1 MFCATGAMQAQ
12 KKCETIPVSYSR
24 RGALSALSLAATIS
38 VMKVDP
44 VHAAFGEPDA
54 EVYLSESK
62 ELLKAFVLMG
72 DRQAVDMK
80 AYTAEADNFLNA
92 YKRQHKGHAES
103 YNALY
108 SMASMVRFN
117 KGTPLDEEQRE
128 KMTRLVAEAA
138 QGLREEYGA

>member
-1 MFCATGAMQAQ
+1 M
-12 KKCETIPVSYSR
+12 
-24 RGALSALSLAATIS
+24 SLKNVVVFRFLDLTCFDCLPKNILVLNASCVRYNTYVAS
-38 VMKVDP
+38 GSLVAVCS
-44 VHAAFGEPDA
+44 HA
-54 EVYLSESK
+54 
-62 ELLKAFVLMG
+62 
-72 DRQAVDMK
+72 
-80 AYTAEADNFLNA
+80 A